1 MEESQAPVSSAFE
14 ELQETKGRRRDLL
27 PWWIKTFTWLFLLM
41 AAVVPIGVVMG
52 LMGLNFSI
60 SLYGFETTDPISA
73 TGIVLTVL
81 ILFKGVTAYG
91 LWTEKDWAVRLGIV
105 DAIIGLVACAVAM
118 FVLPLVD
125 RSEGFVLN
133 FRLEPILLILY
144 LLKLQRIKPTWEA
157 MEKEPSLM

>member
-1 MEESQAPVSSAFE
+1 MEESQTHVSSPFE
-14 ELQETKGRRRDLL
+14 ALQETKSRRRDLL
-27 PWWIKTFTWLFLLM
+27 PWWIKTFTWLFMLM

-52 LMGLNFSI
+52 LMGLSFTM
-60 SLYGFETTDPISA
+60 SLYGFETTNPISP
-73 TGIVLTVL
+73 TGIALTLL

-91 LWTEKDWAVRLGIV
+91 LWTEKDWAVRLGII
-105 DAIIGLVACAVAM
+105 DAIIGLVACGVAM

-144 LLKLQRIKPTWEA
+144 LLKLQKIKPTWEA
-157 MEKEPSLM
+157 L